1 MDAMQK
7 LAQSLLSFVTTPM
20 FLAGMNR
27 GPAKTMENGQG
38 NSQSVLK
45 VVYNLLKNY
54 LFIFLQ
60 QLIKAAIFFFTRFCF
75 MYFTLAGES
84 FFLRINFLTDT

>member
-60 QLIKAAIFFFTRFCF
+60 QLIKAAIFFLLDFVLCI
-75 MYFTLAGES
+75 LHWPENH
-84 FFLRINFLTDT
+84 FF

>member
-1 MDAMQK
+1 
-7 LAQSLLSFVTTPM
+7 M

-45 VVYNLLKNY
+45 VVYNLFKNL
-54 LFIFLQ
+54 LFFLQ
-60 QLIKAAIFFFTRFCF
+60 QLIKAAIFF
-75 MYFTLAGES
+75 Y
-84 FFLRINFLTDT
+84 

>member
-1 MDAMQK
+1 MQK

-45 VVYNLLKNY
+45 VVYNLFKNL
-54 LFIFLQ
+54 LFFLQ
-60 QLIKAAIFFFTRFCF
+60 QLIKAAIFFTRFCF

>member
-1 MDAMQK
+1 MQK

-45 VVYNLLKNY
+45 VVYNLLKN

-60 QLIKAAIFFFTRFCF
+60 QLIKAAIFFTRFCF

>member
-20 FLAGMNR
+20 FLVGTNR

-45 VVYNLLKNY
+45 VVYNL
-54 LFIFLQ
+54 FFLQ
-60 QLIKAAIFFFTRFCF
+60 QLIKAAIFFFFTRFSF
-75 MYFTLAGES
+75 VYFTLARES
-84 FFLRINFLTDT
+84 LFPKNKLSDT

>member
-45 VVYNLLKNY
+45 VVYNLFKNL
-54 LFIFLQ
+54 LFFLQ
-60 QLIKAAIFFFTRFCF
+60 QLIKAAIFF
-75 MYFTLAGES
+75 Y
-84 FFLRINFLTDT
+84 

>member
-1 MDAMQK
+1 MQK

-45 VVYNLLKNY
+45 VVYNLLKK

-60 QLIKAAIFFFTRFCF
+60 QLIKAAIFFTRFCF